1 MTLKEIVEFVASIA
15 TSLEIPYAYDHFSSP
30 TNPPFL
36 AFLIERDDFIA
47 DDTNYQKIV
56 RLIIEFYSDNKEPEM
71 EETIESLLLTPY
83 TVESTYLD
91 TEKLYMT
98 TYEMEV
104 CLSGEQD

>member
-1 MTLKEIVEFVASIA
+1 MTMKEIVQYVGSIA
-15 TSLEIPYAYDHFSSP
+15 QALNIPYAYDHFASP

-56 RLIIEFYSDNKEPEM
+56 RLILEFYSDNKEPEM
-71 EETIESLLLTPY
+71 EETIEGMLTSPY
-83 TVESTYLD
+83 TVEYVYLD

-98 TYEMEV
+98 TYEMEIV
-104 CLSGEQD
+104 LNGKN